1 MSWAHGVMKSGVRKE
16 DMSITDLQWHRSGA
30 ARRPIVVLA
39 LAVAVTGLIAAG
51 CGASEDGG
59 GEEAE
64 GGKPGTLRIA
74 YQVIPNGAPIVKN
87 KRWLEKALKI
97 KVSWQQF
104 DSGAN
109 VNRAVA
115 AGSVDIG
122 LAGSSPVANGIA
134 SGLPYKVAWIYD
146 VIADAEQLVAR
157 EGANVAGISDLRGKK
172 VAAPFGSTT
181 HYSLLTSLTKEGV
194 DPKQVDVL
202 DLEPDDIVAAWQR
215 GDIDAAY
222 VWNPALAKIKEDGKV
237 LISSK
242 QLAEQGTVTAD
253 LGIVRNEFA
262 EKYPDVVTEWIKQ
275 ETRAVKLY
283 KQDPEAAAEA
293 VGAEFNLSPQEALS
307 QMQGLIF
314 LEASEQATPKY
325 LGETGKPGDLARQ
338 LTDTAKF
345 LKSQKLIDREP
356 SEDEF
361 NEAVDPQFAAKAA
374 GS

>member
-1 MSWAHGVMKSGVRKE
+1 
-16 DMSITDLQWHRSGA
+16 MSITNALHRVA
-30 ARRPIVVLA
+30 LA
-39 LAVAVTGLIAAG
+39 LAVALTGMIAAG
-51 CGASEDGG
+51 CGASEGGG
-59 GEEAE
+59 GEKAE

-97 KVSWQQF
+97 KVSWEQF
-104 DSGAN
+104 DSGAD

-122 LAGSSPVANGIA
+122 LAGSSPVSNGIA

-146 VIADAEQLVAR
+146 VIADAEQLVAKKSAHVR
-157 EGANVAGISDLRGKK
+157 NIADLKGKK
-172 VAAPFGSTT
+172 VGAPFGSTT
-181 HYSLLTSLTKEGV
+181 HYSLLTSLADNGV

-222 VWNPALAKIKEDGKV
+222 VWNPALAKIKKDGKV
-237 LISSK
+237 LVSSK
-242 QLAEQGTVTAD
+242 QLAAEGKVTAD
-253 LGIVRNEFA
+253 LGIVRTEFA
-262 EKYPDVVTEWIKQ
+262 DKYPDVVTEWIKQ

-283 KQDPEAAAEA
+283 KDNPKAAAQA
-293 VGAEFNLSPQEALS
+293 VGAEFNISPQEALG
-307 QMQGLIF
+307 QMKGLIF

-325 LGETGKPGDLARQ
+325 LGEPDKPGALAKQ
-338 LTDTAKF
+338 LTDTARF

-356 SEDEF
+356 SQDEF
-361 NEAVDPQFAAKAA
+361 NKAVDAQFAAKAA
-374 GS
+374 GG

>member
-1 MSWAHGVMKSGVRKE
+1 
-16 DMSITDLQWHRSGA
+16 MSITHVGWHRAVA
-30 ARRPIVVLA
+30 AGLRRVGLGLVLA
-39 LAVAVTGLIAAG
+39 LAVLIAVG

-59 GEEAE
+59 GGKAK

-97 KVSWQQF
+97 KVNWQQF
-104 DSGAN
+104 DSGAD

-122 LAGSSPVANGIA
+122 LAGSSPVSNGIA

-146 VIADAEQLVAR
+146 VIADAEELVAKKS
-157 EGANVAGISDLRGKK
+157 AGVGDISELKGKK

-181 HYSLLTSLTKEGV
+181 HYSLLTSLADNGV

-222 VWNPALAKIKEDGKV
+222 VWNPALAKIKKDGKV

-242 QLAEQGTVTAD
+242 QLAEQGKVTAD

-262 EKYPDVVTEWIKQ
+262 DKYPDVVTEWIKQ

-283 KQDPEAAAEA
+283 KENPKAAAQA
-293 VGAEFNLSPQEALS
+293 VGAEFNISTQEALS

-325 LGETGKPGDLARQ
+325 LGEPDKPGDLAKQ

-345 LKSQKLIDREP
+345 LKSQKLIDRDP
-356 SEDEF
+356 SQDEF
-361 NEAVDPQFAAKAA
+361 NKAVDPQFAAKAA
-374 GS
+374 GG